1 MIYAAK
7 VCEIHHLVNISAG
20 TMQRSNT
27 FTFSTSPQVNKAD
40 STKGHT
46 TLEGT
51 RFTSQ
56 GKAQFLSGRIG
67 SQPSSLRKTCS
78 TLSSIACYS
87 LV

>member
-1 MIYAAK
+1 MICAGKA
-7 VCEIHHLVNISAG
+7 CEIHHLVNISAD

-27 FTFSTSPQVNKAD
+27 FTFSTSPQVNNAD

-56 GKAQFLSGRIG
+56 GKAKHNF
-67 SQPSSLRKTCS
+67 
-78 TLSSIACYS
+78 
-87 LV
+87 

>member
-1 MIYAAK
+1 MMKERSNSNMIYAAK
-7 VCEIHHLVNISAG
+7 ACEIHNLVNILAG
-20 TMQRSNT
+20 TMQMSNT

-56 GKAQFLSGRIG
+56 DKVQFLSGRIG
-67 SQPSSLRKTCS
+67 SQTTSL
-78 TLSSIACYS
+78 
-87 LV
+87 